1 MREMQFTAIALMA
14 LLTLKLLLLPV
25 KVTNNSVINRSRWLM
40 LSATAVVGVQ
50 FLLQYIFRL
59 REYGVTQAVML
70 NLSLLIPATVLLSF
84 ALLCLQRRLEP
95 RDVYIGVST
104 WLLTLALLTFA
115 VVTDG
120 QPLLSDTPERRLA
133 ERVASVCFAFTQFYH
148 AWRHL
153 TNLKAM
159 HDALSN
165 YYDRDMD
172 SVLRWMKLSIFFL
185 PVVGLFIP
193 LIVFFQGP
201 WLAVFSLVIL
211 GGVFFLIDGFC
222 SYVVSKG
229 PARMQEAEDEGNEE
243 DAQTVM
249 MEDLRKT
256 ADSER
261 RASMPLDTENLRR
274 VDRAVEQWV
283 SRGQYRNNGLK
294 LPQVADELNVP
305 RYLLTGWLRSQH
317 LKYADWM
324 NSLRV
329 DEAKRVMREHPEW
342 NNEAIAQHC
351 GFCDRSYFLRK
362 FKEATGMSPNEYTAI
377 HTT

>member
-25 KVTNNSVINRSRWLM
+25 KVTNNGVMNRSRWLM
-40 LSATAVVGVQ
+40 LGATVVVGAQ

-95 RDVYIGVST
+95 RDIYIGVST

-120 QPLLSDTPERRLA
+120 QPLLSDTSERRLA
-133 ERVASVCFAFTQFYH
+133 ERVASVCYALAQFYFV
-148 AWRHL
+148 WRHL

-172 SVLRWMKLSIFFL
+172 GVLRWMKFSIFFL
-185 PVVGLFIP
+185 PVVGLIIP
-193 LIVFFQGP
+193 LIVFIQSP
-201 WLAVFSLVIL
+201 WLIVFSLVLL
-211 GGVFFLIDGFC
+211 GGMSFLIDGFC
-222 SYVVSKG
+222 SYVVSTS
-229 PARMQEAEDEGNEE
+229 PARMQEAEDEGEG
-243 DAQTVM
+243 DDGHSVM

>member
-70 NLSLLIPATVLLSF
+70 NLSLLIPGTVLLSL
-84 ALLCLQRRLEP
+84 AISCLQRRVKP
-95 RDVYIGVST
+95 ADVYIGVST
-104 WLLTLALLTFA
+104 WLLTLA
-115 VVTDG
+115 
-120 QPLLSDTPERRLA
+120 
-133 ERVASVCFAFTQFYH
+133 VASVCFAFTQFYH

-243 DAQTVM
+243 EAQTVM

-274 VDRAVEQWV
+274 VERAVEQWV
-283 SRGQYRNNGLK
+283 SQGQYRNNGLK

-317 LKYADWM
+317 MKYADWM
-324 NSLRV
+324 NSLRI

-362 FKEATGMSPNEYTAI
+362 FKEATGMSPNEYTTI
-377 HTT
+377 HTP

>member
-70 NLSLLIPATVLLSF
+70 NLSLFIPATVLL
-84 ALLCLQRRLEP
+84 
-95 RDVYIGVST
+95 
-104 WLLTLALLTFA
+104 TLALLAFA

-185 PVVGLFIP
+185 PVVGLIP
-193 LIVFFQGP
+193 CAIISS
-201 WLAVFSLVIL
+201 A
-211 GGVFFLIDGFC
+211 GGFR
-222 SYVVSKG
+222 
-229 PARMQEAEDEGNEE
+229 PA
-243 DAQTVM
+243 
-249 MEDLRKT
+249 L
-256 ADSER
+256 
-261 RASMPLDTENLRR
+261 
-274 VDRAVEQWV
+274 
-283 SRGQYRNNGLK
+283 
-294 LPQVADELNVP
+294 
-305 RYLLTGWLRSQH
+305 
-317 LKYADWM
+317 
-324 NSLRV
+324 
-329 DEAKRVMREHPEW
+329 
-342 NNEAIAQHC
+342 
-351 GFCDRSYFLRK
+351 
-362 FKEATGMSPNEYTAI
+362 
-377 HTT
+377 